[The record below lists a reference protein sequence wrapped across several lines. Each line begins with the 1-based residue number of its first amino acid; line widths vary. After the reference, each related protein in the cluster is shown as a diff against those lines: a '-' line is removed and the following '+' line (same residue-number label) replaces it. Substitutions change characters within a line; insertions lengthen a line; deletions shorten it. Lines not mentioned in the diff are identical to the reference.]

1 MQKTF
6 WTALLAVLM
15 TAMVMRGPV
24 TCVGPVAEEIVKTFE
39 ITYSQYG
46 FLTAVPIASFGIFS
60 FFAIGLAERT
70 GLKSAVTYAL
80 IVLLAGAAGRVLNDW
95 YALLASTVAVGA
107 GIALLNVIVP
117 VICKA
122 WFAEKTPLVMGIYT
136 GVIGLSG
143 AIGGLTAVPAFE
155 FAGGVAGTM
164 ALWAVLTVLALLLW
178 LTAARNDSPR
188 ETKNQSNQAGFWS
201 LMKSPTAVAV
211 VFVMGLQSLLIYTV
225 AAWLPTYLTTTSGVA
240 HHAAGFWLFVYLVS
254 GLPASVLTPWFMQRV
269 GNEFIAEAIL
279 CAAYLLGIAGWL
291 IDPVWLIPSCIAAGA
306 SQGSMLSVAFL
317 LMAEKSA
324 DTRQML
330 KLSALSQGVG
340 YILAG
345 LGPLAFGIILEACDM
360 TWLPSMTMV
369 AFVVVLWGLAGFV
382 ASRSRTI

>member
-24 TCVGPVAEEIVKTFE
+24 TCVGPVAEELVKAFE

-46 FLTAVPIASFGIFS
+46 FLTAVPIASFGLFS

-70 GLKSAVTYAL
+70 GLKAAVTLAL
-80 IVLLAGAAGRVLNDW
+80 VILTAGAVGRVLDDW
-95 YALLASTVAVGA
+95 YSLLASTVAVGA

-122 WFAEKTPLVMGIYT
+122 WFADKTPLVMGIYT

-143 AIGGLTAVPAFE
+143 AIGGLTAVTAFE
-155 FAGGVAGTM
+155 FAGSVAGTM
-164 ALWAVLTVLALLLW
+164 ALWAALSLLTLLLW
-178 LTAARNDSPR
+178 VMTARKDPPKQTRTQTPR
-188 ETKNQSNQAGFWS
+188 SGFWN
-201 LMKSPTAVAV
+201 LLKSRTAVAV

-225 AAWLPTYLTTTSGVA
+225 AAWLPTYLTAVEGVP
-240 HHAAGFWLFVYLVS
+240 HHEAGFWLFVYLVS
-254 GLPASVLTPWFMQRV
+254 GLPASVLTPWFLKRV
-269 GNEFIAEAIL
+269 GNEFVAEAIL
-279 CAAYLLGIAGWL
+279 CVAYLLGIAGWL

-317 LMAEKSA
+317 LMAEKSV
-324 DTRQML
+324 DTSQML

-345 LGPLAFGIILEACDM
+345 FGPLIFGVILEACDM
-360 TWLPSMTMV
+360 VWLPSMAMV
-369 AFVVVLWGLAGFV
+369 AFVVVLWGAAGWA
-382 ASRSRTI
+382 ASRSNTL

>member
-1 MQKTF
+1 M
-6 WTALLAVLM
+6 TAL
-15 TAMVMRGPV
+15 VMRGPV
-24 TCVGPVAEEIVKTFE
+24 TCVGPVAEELVKAFE

-70 GLKSAVTYAL
+70 GLKSAVTFAL
-80 IVLLAGAAGRVLNDW
+80 IVLLAGSAGRILNDW

-122 WFAEKTPLVMGIYT
+122 WFAEKTPFVMGIYT

-143 AIGGLTAVPAFE
+143 AVGGLTAVPAYE
-155 FAGGVAGTM
+155 IAGGVAGTM
-164 ALWAVLTVLALLLW
+164 ALWAVLTLLAVILW
-178 LTAARNDSPR
+178 LTAARKDEPR
-188 ETKNQSNQAGFWS
+188 KTRNNNEQTTFCA
-201 LMKSPTAVAV
+201 LLKSPTAVAV

-240 HHAAGFWLFVYLVS
+240 HHSAGVWLFVYLVS
-254 GLPASVLTPWFMQRV
+254 GLPASVFTPWFMKRV
-269 GNEFIAEAIL
+269 GNEFVAEVIL

-291 IDPVWLIPSCIAAGA
+291 IDPVWLVPACIAAGA

-317 LMAEKSA
+317 LMAQKSA
-324 DTRQML
+324 DTGQML

-345 LGPLAFGIILEACDM
+345 LGPLAFGVILEACGM
-360 TWLPSMTMV
+360 VWLPSMSMV
-369 AFVVVLWGLAGFV
+369 AFVVVLWGLAGYV
-382 ASRSRTI
+382 ASRSCKL